1 MSVDDQ
7 EKEAVQATGAQR
19 VAPIVFL
26 LLINGLFLSAM
37 LAMSKQAQIGGLS
50 AIAYGFW
57 MSLGGGVLLG
67 AAALV
72 RRPPGP
78 VGHQVRY
85 WFYSGLLTVAAPQLL
100 IFIAVGKI
108 GAGLVGIAFA
118 LPSLTT
124 WVISRVIGIEGHS
137 LLRLMGTI
145 IGAVGAV
152 ILLMPSAGALPPSS
166 VPWMALAL
174 LAPIIIGSGNV
185 YRRIAWPT
193 GSRPIELAAGML
205 ITAAAM
211 FLFAGIAF
219 GVDLA
224 FWTFEGVTTLVLT
237 QMLFAAAQ
245 FLAYFAL
252 QKIAH
257 PVIFSLMGQVALV
270 FALVI
275 GLVLLGESYSATA
288 LGAVAFMGIGLLFV
302 VFGKPDAPARTIP

>member
-7 EKEAVQATGAQR
+7 LRKVAQSASANT
-19 VAPIVFL
+19 VVPIVLL

-67 AAALV
+67 IAALV
-72 RRPPGP
+72 RRPSGP
-78 VGHQVRY
+78 VGHQMRY

-100 IFIAVGKI
+100 IFIAVGKV

-124 WVISRVIGIEGHS
+124 WVISRMIGIEGHS
-137 LLRLMGTI
+137 LLRLLGTI

-174 LAPIIIGSGNV
+174 LAPVIIGAGNV

-211 FLFAGIAF
+211 FLLAGITF
-219 GVDLA
+219 GVNLA
-224 FWTFEGVTTLVLT
+224 FWSFEGVAPLVLT

-257 PVIFSLMGQVALV
+257 PVIFSLMGQIALV

-275 GLVLLGESYSATA
+275 GLVFLGETYSATA
-288 LGAVAFMGIGLLFV
+288 LGAVAIMGVGLLLV